1 MAPQTPVLDEFLTK
15 KREQMENNR
24 KVLLQRT
31 LMALR
36 AIRDR
41 YVIEDAYVV
50 GSLASP
56 GRWSEFSDID
66 VAVSGASAHV
76 LAVMKELEEAT
87 GRTIDVI
94 DLDHHPAPDFVRR
107 KGIRVYE

>member
-1 MAPQTPVLDEFLTK
+1 MPLETPVLDELLAR
-15 KREQMENNR
+15 KREIAESNR
-24 KVLLQRT
+24 KALIEVT
-31 LMALR
+31 LAALR
-36 AIRDR
+36 TIRDR
-41 YVIEDAYVV
+41 YEIGDAYVV